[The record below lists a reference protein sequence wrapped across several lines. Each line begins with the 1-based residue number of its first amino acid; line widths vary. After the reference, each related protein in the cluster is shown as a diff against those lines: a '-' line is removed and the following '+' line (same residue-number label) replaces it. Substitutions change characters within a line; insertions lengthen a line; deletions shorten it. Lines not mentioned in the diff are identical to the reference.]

1 MMNNAL
7 FAADA
12 EPSPRSGR
20 QQAGEKGTTVEKKLN
35 VRKRSADEIA
45 LAYMPLGRKVAWS
58 YAGRGAEYE
67 DLVQE
72 AFYRALHHTQELD
85 GMDLAQGRAWLYRT
99 VKNLFVDRFR
109 RERRESVMAELPE
122 EARYTDYGEL
132 ENAQLLSGLPEE
144 ERILFTMRYLEGY
157 NSRELGELFGIPP
170 ATVRMR
176 LASARRHLQREW
188 ED

>member
-1 MMNNAL
+1 MIEDLYEKYHAELIRWCRRMTQNES
-7 FAADA
+7 AA
-12 EPSPRSGR
+12 
-20 QQAGEKGTTVEKKLN
+20 
-35 VRKRSADEIA
+35 
-45 LAYMPLGRKVAWS
+45 
-58 YAGRGAEYE
+58 E

-109 RERRESVMAELPE
+109 RERREAVMAELPE

-144 ERILFTMRYLEGY
+144 ERIQGTGGAFRNTAGDGAYAACFGEKAFAERVGGLKDGEKETL
-157 NSRELGELFGIPP
+157 SVEL
-170 ATVRMR
+170 
-176 LASARRHLQREW
+176 
-188 ED
+188 

>member
-1 MMNNAL
+1 MIEDLYEKYHAELIRWCRRMTQNES
-7 FAADA
+7 AA
-12 EPSPRSGR
+12 
-20 QQAGEKGTTVEKKLN
+20 
-35 VRKRSADEIA
+35 
-45 LAYMPLGRKVAWS
+45 
-58 YAGRGAEYE
+58 E

-72 AFYRALHHTQELD
+72 AFYRALHHTQALD

-109 RERRESVMAELPE
+109 RERREAVMAELPE

-176 LASARRHLQREW
+176 LASARKHLQREW

>member
-1 MMNNAL
+1 MIEDLYEKYRAELIRWCRRMTQNES
-7 FAADA
+7 AA
-12 EPSPRSGR
+12 
-20 QQAGEKGTTVEKKLN
+20 
-35 VRKRSADEIA
+35 
-45 LAYMPLGRKVAWS
+45 
-58 YAGRGAEYE
+58 E

-109 RERRESVMAELPE
+109 RERRESVIAELPE

-157 NSRELGELFGIPP
+157 NSRELGSFSEY
-170 ATVRMR
+170 
-176 LASARRHLQREW
+176 RRRRCVCGLLRQEDICRESGRIKGW
-188 ED
+188 RKRNVIC

>member
-1 MMNNAL
+1 MIEDLYEKYHAELIRWCRRMTQNES
-7 FAADA
+7 AA
-12 EPSPRSGR
+12 
-20 QQAGEKGTTVEKKLN
+20 
-35 VRKRSADEIA
+35 
-45 LAYMPLGRKVAWS
+45 
-58 YAGRGAEYE
+58 E

-109 RERRESVMAELPE
+109 RERREAVMAELPE

-157 NSRELGELFGIPP
+157 NSRELGEL
-170 ATVRMR
+170 
-176 LASARRHLQREW
+176 SEYRRRRCVCGLLRRESICRESGRIKGW
-188 ED
+188 RKRNVIC

>member
-1 MMNNAL
+1 MIEDLYEKYHAELIRWCRRMTQNES
-7 FAADA
+7 AA
-12 EPSPRSGR
+12 
-20 QQAGEKGTTVEKKLN
+20 
-35 VRKRSADEIA
+35 
-45 LAYMPLGRKVAWS
+45 
-58 YAGRGAEYE
+58 E

-109 RERRESVMAELPE
+109 RERREAVMAELPE
-122 EARYTDYGEL
+122 E
-132 ENAQLLSGLPEE
+132 AQLLSGLPEE

-176 LASARRHLQREW
+176 LASARKHLQREW

>member
-1 MMNNAL
+1 MTQNES
-7 FAADA
+7 AA
-12 EPSPRSGR
+12 
-20 QQAGEKGTTVEKKLN
+20 
-35 VRKRSADEIA
+35 
-45 LAYMPLGRKVAWS
+45 
-58 YAGRGAEYE
+58 E

-109 RERRESVMAELPE
+109 RERREAVMAE
-122 EARYTDYGEL
+122 
-132 ENAQLLSGLPEE
+132 LPEE

-176 LASARRHLQREW
+176 LASARKHLQREW

>member
-1 MMNNAL
+1 MIEDLYEKYHAELIRWCRRMTQNES
-7 FAADA
+7 AA
-12 EPSPRSGR
+12 
-20 QQAGEKGTTVEKKLN
+20 
-35 VRKRSADEIA
+35 
-45 LAYMPLGRKVAWS
+45 
-58 YAGRGAEYE
+58 E

-72 AFYRALHHTQELD
+72 AFYRCTASYARSWTAWILL
-85 GMDLAQGRAWLYRT
+85 QGRAWLYRT

-109 RERRESVMAELPE
+109 RERREAVMAELPE

-176 LASARRHLQREW
+176 LASARKHLQREW

>member
-1 MMNNAL
+1 MIEDLYEKYRAELIRWCRRMTQNES
-7 FAADA
+7 AA
-12 EPSPRSGR
+12 
-20 QQAGEKGTTVEKKLN
+20 
-35 VRKRSADEIA
+35 
-45 LAYMPLGRKVAWS
+45 
-58 YAGRGAEYE
+58 E

-99 VKNLFVDRFR
+99 VRNLFVDRFR
-109 RERRESVMAELPE
+109 RERREAVMAELPE
-122 EARYTDYGEL
+122 D
-132 ENAQLLSGLPEE
+132 AQLLSGLPEE

-176 LASARRHLQREW
+176 LASARKHLQREW

>member
-1 MMNNAL
+1 VIEDLYEKYRAELIRWCRRMTQNES
-7 FAADA
+7 AA
-12 EPSPRSGR
+12 
-20 QQAGEKGTTVEKKLN
+20 
-35 VRKRSADEIA
+35 
-45 LAYMPLGRKVAWS
+45 
-58 YAGRGAEYE
+58 E

-109 RERRESVMAELPE
+109 RERREAVMAELPE

-144 ERILFTMRYLEGY
+144 ERILFTMRYMEGY

-176 LASARRHLQREW
+176 LASARKHLQREW

>member
-1 MMNNAL
+1 MIEDLYEKYHAELIRWCRRMTQNES
-7 FAADA
+7 AA
-12 EPSPRSGR
+12 
-20 QQAGEKGTTVEKKLN
+20 
-35 VRKRSADEIA
+35 
-45 LAYMPLGRKVAWS
+45 
-58 YAGRGAEYE
+58 E

-109 RERRESVMAELPE
+109 RERREAVMAELPE

-144 ERILFTMRYLEGY
+144 ERILFTIPGNWGSFSEYRRRRCVCGLLR
-157 NSRELGELFGIPP
+157 RESIC
-170 ATVRMR
+170 
-176 LASARRHLQREW
+176 RESGRIKGW
-188 ED
+188 RKRNVIC